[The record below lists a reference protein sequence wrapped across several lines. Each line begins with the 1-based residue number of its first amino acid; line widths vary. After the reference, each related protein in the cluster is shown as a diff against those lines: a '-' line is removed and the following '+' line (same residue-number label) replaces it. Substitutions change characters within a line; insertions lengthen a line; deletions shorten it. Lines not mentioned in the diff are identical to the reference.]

1 METWNASLAT
11 LEDDRP
17 PQPADDDIDVG
28 RLVWDVE
35 YRRGI
40 VERLRRERVANDNP
54 VDPGERKLGR

>member
-1 METWNASLAT
+1 METRNASSAA

-17 PQPADDDIDVG
+17 SQPADDDIDVG

-54 VDPGERKLGR
+54 TDPDGRKPSH